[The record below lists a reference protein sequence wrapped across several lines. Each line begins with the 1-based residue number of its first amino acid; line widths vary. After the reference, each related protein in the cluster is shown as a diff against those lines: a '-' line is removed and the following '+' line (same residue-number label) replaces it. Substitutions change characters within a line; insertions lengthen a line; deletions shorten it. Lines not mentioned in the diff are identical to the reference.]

1 MSVIPEKK
9 FKVVILGEH
18 SVGKSALVTRFVYNK
33 FKGAYFATI
42 GIEFVSKSMD
52 LEDRSIRLQ
61 LWDTAGQERFGS
73 IITSYI
79 RNCDVAIVVYDITD
93 LNSFKRI
100 HKWINLVKEERGD
113 DAIIMLV
120 GNKVDLTNDRKIS
133 VEEGK
138 EKANELNLLFVET
151 SAKTGTNV
159 KHLFKKVAV
168 ALPKSDDLIQQQPSS
183 QSIEKV
189 DLTEKTPEKF
199 SSNCAC
205 LC

>member
-1 MSVIPEKK
+1 
-9 FKVVILGEH
+9 
-18 SVGKSALVTRFVYNK
+18 
-33 FKGAYFATI
+33 
-42 GIEFVSKSMD
+42 MD

-73 IITSYI
+73 IIPNYI
-79 RNCDVAIVVYDITD
+79 RNCHVAIVVYDITD
-93 LNSFKRI
+93 LNSFKRV
-100 HKWINLVKEERGD
+100 HKWINFVREERGD

-120 GNKVDLTNDRKIS
+120 GNKADLTNDRKVS

-138 EKANELNLLFVET
+138 KKANELNLLFIET

-159 KHLFKKVAV
+159 KHLFKKVAL
-168 ALPKSDDLIQQQPSS
+168 ALPKSDLIQEQPDRPIVSVG
-183 QSIEKV
+183 I
-189 DLTEKTPEKF
+189 PEKPLEKN